1 MTKDKREAL
10 IEKARLAFNKAW
22 HKEDERIER
31 WDRDDRGK
39 GNRSRAGIVAALAVF
54 EQAHTPTDDER
65 DRCNVSWAASPEW
78 GDRKHECDL
87 DRGHSG
93 DHACGWCIAC
103 EFSASTHPE
112 PIQAA
117 IERVLDEAGYSVL
130 DEWRADVV
138 HLIAEWAA
146 GFRRTVQ
153 DEPAD
158 NGHDGW
164 CGCEKCA
171 PEPQG
176 EPNTW
181 SVERAA
187 VALYR
192 LDHPAYLLHTFEAV
206 PLLDTVLAYRKRAW
220 AALRAAAVTEQGGE
234 NRG

>member
-1 MTKDKREAL
+1 MTDHNREEREAL
-10 IEKARLAFNKAW
+10 IEKAARAILA
-22 HKEDERIER
+22 
-31 WDRDDRGK
+31 
-39 GNRSRAGIVAALAVF
+39 RSWGLGTMDSARADAEIAFGVF
-54 EQAHTPTDDER
+54 EQAHTPTSDER

-153 DEPAD
+153 DEPA
-158 NGHDGW
+158 
-164 CGCEKCA
+164 
-171 PEPQG
+171 
-176 EPNTW
+176 
-181 SVERAA
+181 
-187 VALYR
+187 
-192 LDHPAYLLHTFEAV
+192 
-206 PLLDTVLAYRKRAW
+206 
-220 AALRAAAVTEQGGE
+220 AALRRYLRTKGFNPSRIGNWDTSSGIGLAREAFLTGWHAAFKAGGE
-234 NRG
+234 GR